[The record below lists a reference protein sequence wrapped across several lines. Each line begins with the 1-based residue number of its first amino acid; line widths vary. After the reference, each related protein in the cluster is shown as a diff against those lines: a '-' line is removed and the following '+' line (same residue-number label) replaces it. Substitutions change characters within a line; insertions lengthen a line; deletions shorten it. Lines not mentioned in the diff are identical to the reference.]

1 MPILTT
7 TATPD
12 LNVTQSRKGK
22 GFSLAF
28 ALVTSLFFLWGLAYG
43 LLDVLNK
50 HFQDALQI
58 DKARSTLL
66 QTAYFGAYFLIALP
80 AGYFMEKFGYKRGI
94 IFGLGLYATGAFLFY
109 PSAEILSFPF
119 FLLSM
124 FVLASGLVFLETAAN
139 PYVTVLGAPASA
151 SFRINLAQ
159 SFNGVGTF
167 IGPLIGGLFFF
178 NEEATGATSL
188 GAVKIVYIVIA
199 IMVLLVAA
207 VFWKTSLPEV
217 RVTDG
222 DAALEGK
229 TMNILRHKP
238 FTNSLVA
245 QFFYIA
251 AQVGIAALFINYCI
265 ENNAAITNTKASYLL
280 SVSLLVFTLGRF
292 TGTALMRRFAPR
304 KLLQIFAFIN
314 IALCIITVLNYGW
327 ISIYSL
333 IAIFFFESIMFPTI
347 FALGLRGLGAQTKK
361 GASLLIMTI
370 VGGAIM
376 PYFMGLVADHS
387 STAIA
392 YLIPVFCFAVVAWY
406 ARKD

>member
-7 TATPD
+7 SPD
-12 LNVTQSRKGK
+12 LNVTQNKSGK
-22 GFSLAF
+22 GYAF
-28 ALVTSLFFLWGLAYG
+28 AFGLVTSLFFLWGLAYG

-80 AGYFMEKFGYKRGI
+80 AGYFMERFGYKRGI
-94 IFGLGLYATGAFLFY
+94 IFGLILYATGAFLFF
-109 PSAEILSFPF
+109 PSAELLSFPF

-139 PYVTVLGAPASA
+139 PYVTVLGAPESG

-178 NEEATGATSL
+178 NEEGAGSTSL
-188 GAVKIVYIVIA
+188 GAVKTVYIIIA
-199 IMVLLVAA
+199 VMVLMVAA
-207 VFWKTSLPEV
+207 VFWKTTLPEV
-217 RVTDG
+217 RVAGNDHDNNG
-222 DAALEGK
+222 KALNLL
-229 TMNILRHKP
+229 THKP
-238 FTNSLVA
+238 FTSALVA

-265 ENNAAITNTKASYLL
+265 ENNSTITNTKASYLL

-292 TGTALMRRFAPR
+292 TGTALMRRYPPR
-304 KLLQIFAFIN
+304 KLLQVFALIN
-314 IALCIITVLNYGW
+314 IALCLLVVLNSGW
-327 ISIYSL
+327 ISIYAL

-347 FALGLRGLGAQTKK
+347 FALGLRGLGSQTKK
-361 GASLLIMTI
+361 GASFLIMTI

-376 PYFMGLVADHS
+376 PYFMGLLAEYIN
-387 STAIA
+387 TATA
-392 YLIPVFCFAVVAWY
+392 YIIPIFCFGIVAWY
-406 ARKD
+406 AGRKD